1 MGLEAEK
8 QIDAVCL
15 AFEKQLQNSASPRL
29 EDFVGEAPSESRG
42 QLLKELLHLEI
53 AYRLRDGEEIDNLDL
68 LERFPENEDIVHA
81 VLDEVGASRADAE
94 ASSIPDEVRS
104 LSDFEIIC
112 ELGRG
117 GMGVVYEARQRS
129 LKRRVALKVVASRF
143 GMSATA
149 VMRFRRETEAAGRLH
164 HTNIIPIYATGE
176 ENGVHYYAM
185 EFIDGPSLDRVIKE
199 MRAAAEQDA
208 DADRSVDDALAATVV
223 FREPETSDSDPA
235 GSHSSLGDS
244 SRLNSNRDYF
254 DQVARMMAEAAGAL
268 EHAHEQGVVH
278 RDIKPANLLVGPEQH
293 LSITDFGLARM
304 LEEPGMTMSG
314 ELVGSPLYMSPEQI
328 AVGRMSLDHRTDIYS
343 LGATLYELLTL
354 KPPFPGQSRDQVISQ
369 ILTKEPPSPR
379 GADRRVPRDLET
391 ICLKAIEKDP
401 DRRYQR
407 AGQMAADL
415 RRYVDRHAISA
426 RRIGVAGRTIRW
438 VRRHPSLSIAL
449 SCVCA
454 LLIGLGV
461 VLWQADVESRR
472 VEREKAIAEID
483 RTIDDAIDAA
493 FRGDLERAIQH
504 VDEAESISLERLGQ
518 PGSERV
524 WSHMIPGI
532 VSLYGN
538 YGASRG
544 EFSDAVVY
552 FERAHQREPDNI
564 SATALLSVANLWSG
578 GWQDYRLTVAE
589 IEDVPTPDD
598 PIERF
603 FLGQAFLWLDS
614 GRAVELIEPVRKDT
628 YWANS
633 PVVSIMYAEAL
644 GHHAWH
650 TNSAMLVEKSV
661 EEGKRAA
668 FITDDLPGPVAIS
681 NWAHM
686 VAVSLRKAAD
696 EPYDDLLRESEP
708 FALKLSDPKFS
719 SLVIGYPCRA
729 WYYDALGE
737 EGNTT
742 AINLLRE
749 CMEKHQSSGWIAGMY
764 AAEMYRFGRSVEALE
779 VLDRIDEE
787 RRDSAVDASRAFLI
801 WDTQKTDGL
810 DEIEGI
816 CRKHELRAIEKRD
829 SLSAAAVAS
838 IRLLVGD
845 VDSARQFVKKLR
857 SVEPA
862 VGPDYLAFLDDKT
875 PEDVLQRLSGQRM
888 NECLARYMM
897 GLFHLAEDE
906 AGGSEKARDILE
918 PAVKAGG
925 LNINP
930 QTHWIRAVYERIQE
944 QAPQN

>member
-1 MGLEAEK
+1 MELEAKK

-29 EDFVGEAPSESRG
+29 EDFVGEVPSESRG
-42 QLLKELLHLEI
+42 ELLKELLHLDV
-53 AYRLRDGEEIDNLDL
+53 ACRLRDGEDIDNLDFL
-68 LERFPENEDIVHA
+68 KRFPEHEDIVLA
-81 VLDEVGASRADAE
+81 VLDEAGASWENAE
-94 ASSIPDEVRS
+94 TCNIPDEVRS
-104 LSDFEIIC
+104 LSDFEIIR

-117 GMGVVYEARQRS
+117 GMGVVYEAKQRS
-129 LKRRVALKVVASRF
+129 LKRRVALKVVAPRF

-185 EFIDGPSLDRVIKE
+185 EFIHGPSLDRVIKE

-208 DADRSVDDALAATVV
+208 ARSVDDALAATVV
-223 FREPETSDSDPA
+223 FRESEASDTGPT
-235 GSHSSLGDS
+235 GVHSSLGDS

-254 DQVARMMAEAAGAL
+254 DQVARMMAEVAEAL

-293 LSITDFGLARM
+293 LSVTDFGLARM

-369 ILTKEPPSPR
+369 ILTKEPPPPR
-379 GADRRVPRDLET
+379 STDRRVPRDLET

-415 RRYVDRHAISA
+415 RRHVDRHAISA
-426 RRIGVAGRTIRW
+426 RRIGITGRTVRW
-438 VRRHPSLSIAL
+438 VRRHPALSIAL
-449 SCVCA
+449 GCVCV
-454 LLIGLGV
+454 LLIGLGA
-461 VLWQADVESRR
+461 VLWRADAAARK
-472 VEREKAIAEID
+472 VEREKALAEID
-483 RTIDDAIDAA
+483 RTVDDAIDAA
-493 FRGDLERAIQH
+493 FRGDLQRAIQY
-504 VDEAESISLERLGQ
+504 VDKAETISLEQLGQ
-518 PGSERV
+518 AGSERA

-538 YGASRG
+538 FGASSG
-544 EFSDAVVY
+544 KMSDAVVY
-552 FERAHQREPDNI
+552 FDRVHQSEPQNV
-564 SATALLSVANLWSG
+564 SATALLAVAQLWSG
-578 GWQDYRLTVAE
+578 RWQDYEQTVADLK
-589 IEDVPTPDD
+589 DVLTPED

-603 FLGQAFLWLDS
+603 LLGQAFLWSDS
-614 GRAVELIEPVRKDT
+614 ARAVELIEPVREDT

-650 TNSAMLVEKSV
+650 TNSAELADKSV
-661 EEGKRAA
+661 TEANRAVL
-668 FITDDLPGPVAIS
+668 ISNNLPGPVAIS
-681 NWAHM
+681 NWSHM
-686 VAVSLRKAAD
+686 VAVSIRKAAD
-696 EPYDDLLRESEP
+696 LPYDDLLQESEQ
-708 FALKLSDPKFS
+708 FAKALADPKYRD
-719 SLVIGYPCRA
+719 LVIGYPCRA
-729 WYYDALGE
+729 WYHDALGE

-749 CMEKHQSSGWIAGMY
+749 CLETHQGTGWIAGMY
-764 AAEMYRFGRSVEALE
+764 AAEMYRFHRSAEALE
-779 VLDRIDEE
+779 VLSRIDEE
-787 RRDSAVDASRAFLI
+787 RRDAAVDASRAFLI
-801 WDTQKTDGL
+801 WDTQKENGL
-810 DEIEGI
+810 DEIEAI
-816 CRKHELRAIEKRD
+816 CRRHEQRAIEKRD
-829 SLSAAAVAS
+829 SQSAAAAVS
-838 IRLLVGD
+838 IRLIVGD
-845 VDSARQFVKKLR
+845 IESARQFVANLR
-857 SVEPA
+857 KSTPA
-862 VGPDYLAFLDDKT
+862 IGPRYLEFLDSAT
-875 PEDVLQRLSGQRM
+875 PEETLKNLPGQRM
-888 NECLARYMM
+888 NECLARYMI
-897 GLFHLAEDE
+897 GLVHLAEENSDGR
-906 AGGSEKARDILE
+906 AKARSVLA

-925 LNINP
+925 LGINP
-930 QTHWIRAVYERIQE
+930 QTHWIRAVYERIH
-944 QAPQN
+944 